1 MSALSHGMRETTRS
15 RKARVADQVSA
26 WGADAVKLLDLGDGF
41 RFELLSSGETQARA
55 AHLKSLYVNVS
66 LADAGTFVDKLK
78 LIEGADRMFESVL
91 LNGAE
96 KDYYTKAQV
105 NVRNPGTTQFEEFV
119 YVRGANN
126 VWLRQAGS
134 EKWKTAQQPNW
145 TPAKAEKIEIS
156 GFETLWVEQSVDL
169 PAPDGFKRAVEI
181 DLVSKTTIVDI
192 QTKYKEIKA
201 LWARMN
207 REKLRSQ
214 GYDLVLIGNFS
225 TPQLGR
231 FHARR
236 GFFVRIPRAANG
248 QWAEL
253 PERAPDERETFIS
266 KNDVPVSELMASIQ
280 QAFASGLDTLRL
292 TNISVPFTPTSIA
305 QVGFAEGAP
314 VIRFVPN
321 AFAFGIE

>member
-1 MSALSHGMRETTRS
+1 
-15 RKARVADQVSA
+15 
-26 WGADAVKLLDLGDGF
+26 
-41 RFELLSSGETQARA
+41 
-55 AHLKSLYVNVS
+55 
-66 LADAGTFVDKLK
+66 
-78 LIEGADRMFESVL
+78 MFESVL

-96 KDYYTKAQV
+96 KGYYTKAQV
-105 NVRNPGTTQFEEFV
+105 NVRKPGTTQFEEFV
-119 YVRGANN
+119 YLRGAND

-134 EKWKTAQQPNW
+134 EKWKTAEQPNW
-145 TPAKAEKIEIS
+145 TPAKAEKIDIS

-169 PAPDGFKRAVEI
+169 PPPDGFKRAVEI

-192 QTKYKEIKA
+192 QTKYKEIRA

-207 REKLRSQ
+207 REKLRTE

-253 PERAPDERETFIS
+253 PERAPDDRETFIS
-266 KNDVPVSELMASIQ
+266 KNEVPVGELMASIQ
-280 QAFASGLDTLRL
+280 RAFASGIDTLRL
-292 TNISVPFTPTSIA
+292 IDIRVPFTPASIV

-314 VIRFVPN
+314 VIRFAPN
-321 AFAFGIE
+321 AVAFGIQ

>member
-1 MSALSHGMRETTRS
+1 MAVITNF
-15 RKARVADQVSA
+15 ARLGAVFCITVLGSVSA
-26 WGADAVKLLDLGDGF
+26 RGADAIKHLDLGDGY
-41 RFELLSSGETQARA
+41 RFELLSSGETEARA
-55 AHLKSLYVNVS
+55 AHPKSLYVNVS
-66 LADAGTFVDKLK
+66 FVEAGSFADKLR

-96 KDYYTKAQV
+96 KGYYTLAQV
-105 NVRNPGTTQFEEFV
+105 NVRKPDTTQFEAFV
-119 YVRGANN
+119 YVRGAND
-126 VWLRQAGS
+126 VWLRQAGP

-156 GFETLWVEQSVDL
+156 GFETLWVEQSVEL
-169 PAPDGFKRAVEI
+169 PPSDGFKRAVEI

-192 QTKYKEIKA
+192 QQKYKEIKA

-207 REKLRSQ
+207 REKLLVQ
-214 GYDLVLIGNFS
+214 GYELVLIGNFS

-231 FHARR
+231 FHSRR

-253 PERAPDERETFIS
+253 PERAPDDRETFIS
-266 KNDVPVSELMASIQ
+266 KNDVPVSELMAAIQ
-280 QAFASGLDTLRL
+280 QAFSSGLDTLRL
-292 TNISVPFTPTSIA
+292 TNITVPFTPASFA

-314 VIRFVPN
+314 VIRFDPN
-321 AFAFGIE
+321 AFVFGIQ